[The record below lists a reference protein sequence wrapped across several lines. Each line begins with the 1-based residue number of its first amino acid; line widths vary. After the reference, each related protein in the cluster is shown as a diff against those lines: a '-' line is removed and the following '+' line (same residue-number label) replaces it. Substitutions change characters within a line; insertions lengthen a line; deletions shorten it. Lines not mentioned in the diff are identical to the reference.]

1 MAGSI
6 YIRFAL
12 AAAMLLAGPGFAA
25 QGQTSKESPAERAV
39 IEAVI
44 SSYEAALNASN
55 TDAVVPLYADDGVFM
70 PPHNRSAVGKAAVR
84 EAYAAVFKA
93 ITLRIKFNVAEV
105 VQVAP
110 DWAFVRTNSAGTMT
124 LNATGAQST
133 EGNQELFIFKKSA
146 DGSWKIA
153 RYSFSS
159 TNPPPKQ

>member
-1 MAGSI
+1 
-6 YIRFAL
+6 
-12 AAAMLLAGPGFAA
+12 
-25 QGQTSKESPAERAV
+25 
-39 IEAVI
+39 
-44 SSYEAALNASN
+44 
-55 TDAVVPLYADDGVFM
+55 M

-133 EGNQELFIFKKSA
+133 EGNQELFIFKKGT
-146 DGSWKIA
+146 DGRWKIA

-159 TNPPPKQ
+159 TNPPPKA